1 VSRGK
6 YRLATEGVRPA
17 AHGGH
22 FSLEIF
28 FGSFYS
34 LDFSTKSS
42 YFTDVEYN
50 IMCHYIIRRKTMANE
65 TPGKP
70 PHQISLELGEKES
83 EGIYSNLALITHSP
97 SEFFI
102 DFARAMPGVKK
113 TKVYAR
119 VVMTP
124 QNVKMLL
131 NALDQN
137 IKKFED
143 RFGKIKIMG
152 KEGQEIGFQT
162 GRPDEST

>member
-1 VSRGK
+1 MPN
-6 YRLATEGVRPA
+6 A
-17 AHGGH
+17 
-22 FSLEIF
+22 
-28 FGSFYS
+28 
-34 LDFSTKSS
+34 
-42 YFTDVEYN
+42 
-50 IMCHYIIRRKTMANE
+50 

-102 DFARAMPGVKK
+102 DFARVMPGVKK

-143 RFGKIKIMG
+143 RFGQIKIMG
-152 KEGQEIGFQT
+152 KEGQEIGFHT
-162 GRPDEST
+162 ARPDEST